1 MKHLLYLLLLLSPS
15 TVAGTADVIR
25 WNQMVTDSYSL
36 SEADKVARVNTFFNK
51 TIEFKDDIDVWGVQ
65 DFWATHRETLLKGAG
80 DCEDFAIAKYMT
92 LKLLGVNVN
101 NMRLA
106 IVRIQIGG
114 PLSSIKQ
121 SHMVLNYRSPNST
134 DPLVL
139 DNVINS
145 IYPQSKRT
153 DLYHIVEFNHLGI
166 WVDDK
171 LLGKATL
178 LPKWTHLLQRMETE
192 K

>member
-1 MKHLLYLLLLLSPS
+1 MKHLLYLLLLLSSS
-15 TVAGTADVIR
+15 TAAGPADVIR
-25 WNQMVTDSYSL
+25 WNQMVADSHSL
-36 SEADKVARVNTFFNK
+36 SEADKVSRVNTFFNR
-51 TIEFKDDIDVWGVQ
+51 TIEFKDDIDVWGIR
-65 DFWATHRETLLKGAG
+65 DFWATPKETLLKAAG
-80 DCEDFAIAKYMT
+80 DCDDIAIAKYMT
-92 LKLLGVNVN
+92 LKMLGVNTHN
-101 NMRLA
+101 LRLA

-114 PLSSIKQ
+114 PSGSIKQ
-121 SHMVLNYRSPNST
+121 SHMVLNYHSPLSP

-153 DLYHIVEFNHLGI
+153 DLYYIVEFNHIGI

-171 LLGKATL
+171 LLGNTAL